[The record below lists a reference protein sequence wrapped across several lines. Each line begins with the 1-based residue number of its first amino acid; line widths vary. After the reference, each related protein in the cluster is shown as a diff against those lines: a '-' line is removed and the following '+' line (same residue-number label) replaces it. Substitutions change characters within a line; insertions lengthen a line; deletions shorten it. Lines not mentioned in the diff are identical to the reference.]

1 MKSVKKFNEYNSI
14 NYFEISKEIISHWK
28 KNEIFKKS
36 IETRPEDKI
45 YPFYEGPPSANGMPG
60 IHHVMAR
67 TIKDIFC
74 RYKTLKGYRVYRKG
88 GWDTHG
94 LPVELQV
101 EKKLG
106 ITKDDIG
113 DKISVEEYNNECKKA
128 VMQFKTKWEELTES
142 IGYWLDINEAYITF
156 DNNYIESIWWSL
168 KKLYDNDLL
177 YKGYTIQPYS
187 PAAGTGLSSHELN
200 MPGAYKTIKDT
211 SLTAQFK
218 VLKNEKSKKI
228 FGEQDCYFLAWT
240 TTPWTL
246 PANNGLAVGK
256 NIDYALVETFNK
268 YTEEKIQV
276 VLAQNCINKFFDKEN
291 KAKGESMSFDKK
303 NIEYK
308 ILDSFKGK
316 DFIGLDYEQ
325 LLPYVKAEKPAFT
338 VVSGDFV
345 TTEEGTG
352 IVHIS
357 LTFGSDDFN
366 VSRKNNLPGIFV
378 LNDKNEEVPI
388 VNKSG
393 KFVDEISDFAG
404 LEVKK
409 FSKSDDLTTDEKI
422 SIKLKKENK
431 AFDVQKYEHSYP
443 HCWRTDK
450 PILYYPLESWF
461 INTTKLKED
470 LIKKNKDINWQPPS
484 TGTGR
489 FGNWLENLVD
499 WNLSR
504 SRFWGTPLPIWRT
517 KDGDEEIC
525 IGSIDQLR
533 SEVKAAV
540 DKGFMDKDLSSEI
553 DLHRPF
559 VDDII
564 LCSKQGEPM
573 YREKDIIDVWYD
585 SGSMPFA
592 QYHYPFENKDVFDKM
607 FPAKFIAEGVDQT
620 RGWFFT
626 LHSISVMLF
635 GKVSF
640 ENVISNGLVL
650 DKEGNKMSKRL
661 GNAVDPFEVI
671 KKFGPDATRLYMIIN
686 SNPWDNLKF
695 DVDGINEVLRKFFG
709 TLNNTYNFF
718 SLYANIDGFTG
729 NEELIPYDKRS
740 FEDRWII
747 SKLNS
752 IIKLVSQKL
761 DDYDPTK
768 AARVINQFINDDLSN
783 WYIRL
788 NRKRFWKGDLTE
800 DKLMAY
806 QTLFECLKNISIISS
821 PFIPFYSEKLY
832 LDLNEIN
839 DNEINSVHLSDFPNV
854 DDKLISNSLETKML
868 YAQKISSLVHS
879 IRKKEKI
886 RVRQPLSKVSIPVK
900 SANIES
906 DIKSVEQI
914 ILSEV
919 NVKEIEYIY
928 DNSKVFIKK
937 IKPNY
942 RELGA
947 IHGRNMKFVA
957 ERINIMT
964 QDEINNL
971 EKNQEV
977 NLLLE
982 DKTNLSLSLSQVE
995 ISFGEIEGKQVAS
1008 NEIFTIALD
1017 ISIDNDLLSEGIAR
1031 EFINKIQNE
1040 RKNISLEVT
1049 DKIEIQI
1056 ESKESFIIESLS
1068 KHKDFICNEVQALK
1082 FLITENINESNIMD
1096 LNINNLESSSNNINY
1111 LIKKL

>member
-1 MKSVKKFNEYNSI
+1 MGKEKFNEQTSI
-14 NYFEISKEIISHWK
+14 DYYEISKEIILYWNNNK
-28 KNEIFKKS
+28 IFEKS
-36 IETRPEDKI
+36 IKSRPENKI
-45 YPFYEGPPSANGMPG
+45 FPFYEGPPSANGMPG

-113 DKISVEEYNNECKKA
+113 NKISVEDYNEECRVA
-128 VMQFKTKWEELTES
+128 VMQFKESWEELTES
-142 IGYWLDINEAYITF
+142 IGYWLDIDDAYITF
-156 DNNYIESIWWSL
+156 KNEYIESIWWSL
-168 KKLYDNDLL
+168 KELYNKDLL

-200 MPGAYKTIKDT
+200 MPGAYKNIKDT
-211 SLTAQFK
+211 SLTAQFRIK
-218 VLKNEKSKKI
+218 KNKKSEEI
-228 FGEQDCYFLAWT
+228 IGDSDCYFLAWT

-246 PANNGLAVGK
+246 PANNGLAVGEK
-256 NIDYALVETFNK
+256 ISYALLETFNK
-268 YTEEKIQV
+268 YTESKINVIIAEKCIEKFLDPNNLKTSE
-276 VLAQNCINKFFDKEN
+276 VLVFDKQ
-291 KAKGESMSFDKK
+291 
-303 NIEYK
+303 NIPYK
-308 ILDSFKGK
+308 ILKTFKGK
-316 DFIGLDYEQ
+316 DLIGFDYEQ

-357 LTFGSDDFN
+357 LTFGSDDFH

-378 LNDKNEEVPI
+378 KNEKNEEVPI
-388 VNKSG
+388 VDKSG
-393 KFVDEISDFAG
+393 KFVKEITDFAG
-404 LEVKK
+404 LQVKS
-409 FSKSDDLTTDEKI
+409 FSDVEGLTTDEQI

-431 AFDVQKYEHSYP
+431 AFDVKKYEHSYP

-461 INTTKLKED
+461 INSTKLKNS
-470 LIKKNKDINWQPPS
+470 LINKNKEINWQPES

-517 KDGDEEIC
+517 KDGKEEIC
-525 IGSIDQLR
+525 IGSIEELKVEVNKSVSLGLMDDSI
-533 SEVKAAV
+533 SEN
-540 DKGFMDKDLSSEI
+540 I

-564 LCSKQGEPM
+564 LSSKDGNPM

-592 QYHYPFENKDVFDKM
+592 QYHYPFNNKDIFEKM

-626 LHSISVMLF
+626 LHAISIMLF
-635 GKVSF
+635 GKVSY

-650 DKEGNKMSKRL
+650 DKDGNKMSKRL

-671 KKFGPDATRLYMIIN
+671 KKYGPDATRLYMVIN
-686 SNPWDNLKF
+686 SNPWDNLRF
-695 DVDGINEVLRKFFG
+695 DIDGISYILRKFFG

-718 SLYANIDGFTG
+718 ALYANIDGFTG
-729 NEELIPYDKRS
+729 KEKLISYEKRS
-740 FEDRWII
+740 LEDKWII
-747 SKLNS
+747 SRLNS
-752 IIKLVSQKL
+752 LISIVENKL
-761 DDYDPTK
+761 DNYDPTK
-768 AARVINQFINDDLSN
+768 SSREINKFINDDLSN

-806 QTLFECLKNISIISS
+806 QTLYECLYKLSVISS
-821 PFIPFYSEKLY
+821 PFIPFYSEKLFKN
-832 LDLNEIN
+832 LNAFGISDSE
-839 DNEINSVHLSDFPNV
+839 SVHLLEFPEVENKRISDV
-854 DDKLISNSLETKML
+854 LERKMS
-868 YAQKISSLVHS
+868 YAQNISSLVHS

-886 RVRQPLSKVSIPVK
+886 RVRQPLSKISIPMNSK
-900 SANIES
+900 AMENEIR
-906 DIKSVEQI
+906 DVEKI

-919 NVKEIEYIY
+919 NVKEIEYVY
-928 DNSKVFIKK
+928 DNSKIFVKK

-942 RELGA
+942 KELGS
-947 IHGRNMKFVA
+947 IHGKNMKLVA
-957 ERINIMT
+957 NRISKMT
-964 QDEINNL
+964 QDEISQLENSDSIKLVLENNSKIEL
-971 EKNQEV
+971 FFN
-977 NLLLE
+977 
-982 DKTNLSLSLSQVE
+982 QVE
-995 ISFGEIEGKQVAS
+995 ILFGEIEGKQVAS
-1008 NEIFTIALD
+1008 NDTFTIALD
-1017 ISIDNDLLSEGIAR
+1017 ISIDDNLLSEGVSR

-1040 RKNISLEVT
+1040 RKDIKLEVT
-1049 DKIEIQI
+1049 DKIEIFVSDD
-1056 ESKESFIIESLS
+1056 SKDINSFLL
-1068 KHKDFICNEVQALK
+1068 KHKNFICKETQALN
-1082 FLITENINESNIMD
+1082 FLITDKIDDFNIMD
-1096 LNINNLESSSNNINY
+1096 IDIASNEIKHTEVKFK
-1111 LIKKL
+1111 IKKIS